1 MEHRTAFAR
10 LRIGSAPARPLE
22 ASLDLRIRC
31 WLARVGWVIERRDTP
46 KDVGTPCWPPRAALS
61 LSARARFGDSSDSGR
76 PAPAA
81 VPGNDRE
88 APPRAGENDGIRE

>member
-1 MEHRTAFAR
+1 MERRTAFAR

-31 WLARVGWVIERRDTP
+31 WLARIGWVIERRDTP
-46 KDVGTPCWPPRAALS
+46 KHGGTPAWPPRAALS
-61 LSARARFGDSSDSGR
+61 LSARARFGDGRDADR

-88 APPRAGENDGIRE
+88 APPHGGEHDGIRE

>member
-1 MEHRTAFAR
+1 MENRTAFAR

-46 KDVGTPCWPPRAALS
+46 KDVGTRAWPPRAALS
-61 LSARARFGDSSDSGR
+61 LSARARFGDGRDSDR
-76 PAPAA
+76 PAPPV
-81 VPGNDRE
+81 VPSDDHE
-88 APPRAGENDGIRE
+88 APPQGGEHDGVHE

>member
-10 LRIGSAPARPLE
+10 LRIGSAPTRPLE

-46 KDVGTPCWPPRAALS
+46 KDIGTPAWPRRTGLS
-61 LSARARFGDSSDSGR
+61 VSARACFSDGREPDR
-76 PAPAA
+76 PAPVAA
-81 VPGNDRE
+81 PGNDRE
-88 APPRAGENDGIRE
+88 PPPGSEHDGVRD